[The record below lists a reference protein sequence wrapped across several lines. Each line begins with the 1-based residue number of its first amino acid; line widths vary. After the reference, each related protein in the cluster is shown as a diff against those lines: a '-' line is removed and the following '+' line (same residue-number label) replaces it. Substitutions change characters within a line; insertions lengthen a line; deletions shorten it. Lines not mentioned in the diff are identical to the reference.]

1 VLGLPV
7 VMIGTLTSRY
17 LRHAACFARYRGAC
31 RAPEAALS
39 CLIVDDK
46 DFVLHAVS
54 TLLDRDGIT
63 ISGLASTT
71 AEAIRHAKE
80 LRPDVA
86 IVDVALGDE
95 SGFDLAG
102 RLMKGSRRRPTVI
115 LTSTYS
121 EDDIGHLIVA
131 ASADAFVPKT
141 DLSGAV
147 VREIHH
153 RRGL

>member
-1 VLGLPV
+1 
-7 VMIGTLTSRY
+7 MIGTLTSRY
-17 LRHAACFARYRGAC
+17 LRHAVCYARYRGAC
-31 RAPEAALS
+31 RGPRSALR

-46 DFVLHAVS
+46 DYFLQAIS
-54 TLLDRDGIT
+54 ALLDRGGIT
-63 ISGLASTT
+63 VSGVASTT

-86 IVDVALGDE
+86 IVDIALGE
-95 SGFDLAG
+95 ENGFDLAG
-102 RLMKGSRRRPTVI
+102 RLKKGPRRRPTVI

-121 EDDIGHLIVA
+121 EDDIGHQMVA

-141 DLSGAV
+141 DLSAAV

-153 RRGL
+153 RRGR

>member
-1 VLGLPV
+1 
-7 VMIGTLTSRY
+7 MIGTLTSRY
-17 LRHAACFARYRGAC
+17 LRHAACFARYK
-31 RAPEAALS
+31 APGLR

-54 TLLDRDGIT
+54 TLLGRDGIT

-71 AEAIRHAKE
+71 AEAIRHAEK

-95 SGFDLAG
+95 SGFDLA
-102 RLMKGSRRRPTVI
+102 RHLMKGPRHRPTVI

-147 VREIHH
+147 VREIHR